1 MRVLI
6 IGSGGREHAIA
17 WKLKQSPEIESLYC
31 APGNAGIS
39 TIANCVNI
47 DNADINSIADFA
59 EHNSI
64 DLTVVG
70 PELPLILGIADE
82 FMKRGLPLFG
92 PNRAAAALEGS
103 KIFTK
108 HFLQRHK
115 IPTARYRSVN
125 SMHEVTTVLDSGE
138 IGMPLVIKADGLAG
152 GKGVLIVN
160 TVEDALRE
168 CTKLITDHRLGEAGS
183 KLVLEEF
190 LNGEEV
196 SIFAL
201 SDGANAIPLVA
212 AQDFKRAFDDDRGPN
227 TGGMGCICPATNLN
241 QESFDWI
248 FDNIVQ
254 PTIDGLAAEDR
265 NYKGILYCGLMLT
278 NTGPKVLEFNV
289 RLGDP
294 ETQAILPR
302 LESDLL
308 PLLMSVVSGELRHQN
323 PIWTEE
329 TAVSVVLAS
338 NGYPSKYQTGHI
350 IKGVESFT
358 FDSEENLFVFHA
370 GTKTNNGKFITA
382 GGRVLAV
389 TALGKDLQT
398 TVEQCYTGIK
408 RIQFDGMHFRKDI
421 GRKVLN
427 RITGG

>member
-6 IGSGGREHAIA
+6 IGGGGREHAIA
-17 WKLKQSPEIESLYC
+17 WKLKQSPDIETLYC

-39 TIANCVNI
+39 TIANCVSI
-47 DNADINSIADFA
+47 DNADINGIADFA

-82 FMKRGLPLFG
+82 FMNRGLPLFG
-92 PNRAAAALEGS
+92 PSRAAAELEGS

-125 SMHEVTTVLDSGE
+125 SMKDVITVLESGE

-241 QESFDWI
+241 QESFDSI

-254 PTIDGLAAEDR
+254 PTINGLAAEDR

-308 PLLMSVVSGELRHQN
+308 PLLMSVVSGELRQQN
-323 PIWTEE
+323 PLWTEE
-329 TAVSVVLAS
+329 TAVSIVLAS
-338 NGYPSKYQTGHI
+338 NGYPSKYETGQI

-358 FDSEENLFVFHA
+358 EENLFVFHA

-389 TALGKDLQT
+389 TALGKDLKT

-427 RITGG
+427 HITGG

>member
-1 MRVLI
+1 M
-6 IGSGGREHAIA
+6 
-17 WKLKQSPEIESLYC
+17 
-31 APGNAGIS
+31 
-39 TIANCVNI
+39 NI
-47 DNADINSIADFA
+47 DNADINGIADFA

-82 FMKRGLPLFG
+82 FMNRGLPLFG
-92 PNRAAAALEGS
+92 PSRAAAELEGS

-125 SMHEVTTVLDSGE
+125 SVQEVTTVLDSGE

-168 CTKLITDHRLGEAGS
+168 CTKLIADHRLGEAGS

-190 LNGEEV
+190 LKGEEV

-308 PLLMSVVSGELRHQN
+308 PLLMSVVSGELRQQN

-338 NGYPSKYQTGHI
+338 NGYPNKYETGHI

-358 FDSEENLFVFHA
+358 FDSEENLLVFHA

-389 TALGKDLQT
+389 TALGKDLKT
-398 TVEQCYTGIK
+398 TVEECYTGIK